1 MIYDTEF
8 LENKHKLWYFFLS
21 EERGG
26 IGIIIIF
33 PPYIPRLNSTI
44 PSSPALSQNS
54 DSKELAATA
63 WRWGKAARARGRAKM
78 DVVRIKPVFLLTT
91 IFD

>member
-1 MIYDTEF
+1 MGIMMI
-8 LENKHKLWYFFLS
+8 FLS
-21 EERGG
+21 
-26 IGIIIIF
+26 
-33 PPYIPRLNSTI
+33 YIPRLNSTI

-78 DVVRIKPVFLLTT
+78 DVVRIKPIFLLTT
-91 IFD
+91 LFD